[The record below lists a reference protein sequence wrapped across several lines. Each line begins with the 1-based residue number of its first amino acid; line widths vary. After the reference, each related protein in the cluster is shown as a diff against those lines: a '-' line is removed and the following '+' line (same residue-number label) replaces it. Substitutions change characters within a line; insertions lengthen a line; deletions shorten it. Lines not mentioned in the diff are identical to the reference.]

1 MIDWR
6 INRISPGSNSNGCAC
21 GFSVVEDD
29 SPTIFQEDISNIGLS
44 NSIAMAKKFDR
55 KSIPWAMEP

>member
-21 GFSVVEDD
+21 GFSVDD
-29 SPTIFQEDISNIGLS
+29 SPTIFQEDISNISLS